1 MSQKTTIIDPRTAQ
15 SRRRWVHL
23 DAKGAVLG
31 RLASKAAVLL
41 RGKHKS
47 YFSPAVDCGDF
58 VIVTNA
64 KDVRITGEKAE
75 QKTYFSHSGYAG
87 GAKITP
93 YKLQMEKDPRR
104 VIELAVKRMLPD
116 NALRRLQIRRL
127 KVYPG
132 TAHPHAA
139 QLVEAGK

>member
-15 SRRRWVHL
+15 SRRRWVLL

-31 RLASKAAVLL
+31 RMASKAAVLL

-47 YFSPAVDCGDF
+47 FFSPAVDCGDF
-58 VIVTNA
+58 VIIVNA
-64 KDVRITGEKAE
+64 KDVRITGDKAE
-75 QKTYFSHSGYAG
+75 AKFYFRHSGYAG
-87 GAKITP
+87 GAKTVP
-93 YKLQMEKDPRR
+93 YKLQMEKDPRK

-116 NALRRLQIRRL
+116 NALRRLQMRRL
-127 KVYPG
+127 KIYPG

-139 QLVEAGK
+139 QQVEAGQ

>member
-1 MSQKTTIIDPRTAQ
+1 MSQKTTIIDPKTAQ
-15 SRRRWVHL
+15 SRRRWVVL

-47 YFSPAVDCGDF
+47 WFSPAVDCGDF
-58 VIVTNA
+58 VVVTNA

-75 QKTYFSHSGYAG
+75 TKFYFKHSGYAG
-87 GAKITP
+87 GAKVMP
-93 YKLQMEKDPRR
+93 YKLQMERDPRR

-116 NALRRLQIRRL
+116 NALRRSQLRRL

-132 TAHPHAA
+132 SSHPHAA
-139 QLVEAGK
+139 QQVEAGK